1 MAAKCTPVL
10 RIPAIGIGIAN
21 RVQIMHKCSIEEL
34 GKVCETV
41 FVFFFFLGP
50 ETVLRTSL
58 VEASKLHF
66 CLSLVL
72 NNSSSEARGM
82 CKDFCDSEKIYERK

>member
-1 MAAKCTPVL
+1 MAAKCTPLL

-21 RVQIMHKCSIEEL
+21 RVQITCKRSTGGL
-34 GKVCETV
+34 GKTCETLLV
-41 FVFFFFLGP
+41 FFLGP

-72 NNSSSEARGM
+72 NNSSSKARRM
-82 CKDFCDSEKIYERK
+82 CKEFCDSEIYERK

>member
-21 RVQIMHKCSIEEL
+21 RVQITCKRSTGGL
-34 GKVCETV
+34 GKICETL
-41 FVFFFFLGP
+41 FVFFLGP

-72 NNSSSEARGM
+72 NNSSSEARRM
-82 CKDFCDSEKIYERK
+82 CKEFCDSEIYERK